1 MFFDVPLGWRMKRRN
16 EIEHLHKLREHVR
29 TLPDFKAAMKK
40 KTPTPK
46 VITKSQLLKQ
56 ALIKLRK
63 LAANTSLADTLKP
76 SVQDNI
82 VARSGKNMRID
93 FIHDGFHRK
102 QIETVI
108 QTIYPEYSHETAM
121 NPWDKK
127 LPIPTPLP
135 TTNSKPL
142 VGLTKK
148 FILPKTVPK
157 PLPNTTNSKPLVDI
171 TKKFI
176 LPKTVPKPLPNT
188 IPASSTAHAP
198 PLEQESAAIHDSDAT
213 YDSDATVEDEPIS
226 KIIDTP
232 TNSHEGLIL
241 RMNSPSQC
249 ETSEPVSKRQK
260 VSQSL
265 DESQSEASLELRI
278 SLPSQIPENNSQY
291 SDSVQLPENQQGT
304 SFCTTQMCNK
314 TPSPV
319 IPTQQECKLQNN
331 QSVDRTP
338 SPVVPTQQ
346 EFQQQR
352 FDGTQVDCCMA
363 ETQLDDLA
371 NRTPSPVV
379 PTQLDELA
387 NRTPSPVVP
396 TQSENNSSKNNET
409 PTCREDVIRAWV
421 YFIENT
427 NLLTGVEFE
436 YNDYRSAD
444 ENAGLLLKIMK
455 I

>member
-1 MFFDVPLGWRMKRRN
+1 MLLLPPQKNFSCVPNPDDQQADYMYHNSPANLSKMFFDVPLGWRMKRRN

-142 VGLTKK
+142 VGL
-148 FILPKTVPK
+148 
-157 PLPNTTNSKPLVDI
+157 

-421 YFIENT
+421 C
-427 NLLTGVEFE
+427 LLYTSPSPR
-436 YNDYRSAD
+436 DATLSRMPSSA
-444 ENAGLLLKIMK
+444 
-455 I
+455 